1 MSTALTERDFYEVA
15 KDIAPIQSFSF
26 EEACDFV
33 KYKKEQEVFK
43 DKVNRF
49 HKVLANSA
57 GKTYEEN
64 APDLTKHQ
72 FADGQYIRTI
82 TMPAKTFFISKVH
95 LQNHPFFIMTGEL
108 LILSEGNV
116 EKIKAPHYG
125 VTTTGTQRVLY
136 IHEECVFVT
145 VHCTDKLDLKEI
157 EEEVIAK
164 PFSEVKLKNIDVDQI
179 DKLIDQIRKT
189 S

>member
-95 LQNHPFFIMTGEL
+95 LQNHPFFRRECRKNKSSSLWSNYNRNTARALYTRRMRFCNRAL
-108 LILSEGNV
+108 
-116 EKIKAPHYG
+116 YG
-125 VTTTGTQRVLY
+125 
-136 IHEECVFVT
+136 
-145 VHCTDKLDLKEI
+145 
-157 EEEVIAK
+157 
-164 PFSEVKLKNIDVDQI
+164 
-179 DKLIDQIRKT
+179 
-189 S
+189 